1 MDKMILFAGT
11 ANPGLA
17 KAIADQLGMPLGRCI
32 AERFPDGEIGVQLL
46 EPVRQKAVFIVQST
60 SPPVNDHLVE
70 LLAFADACRRSAA
83 ASITAIIPY
92 FGYAR
97 SDKRHARR
105 EPIAASMVAEVLQA
119 VDVEHVVT
127 FDLHTPQIEGFFHI
141 PVDSL
146 TAVPILCQALQKQ
159 LPPDVVVVSPDTGRV
174 KMATDYAQRL
184 DSSVIILHK
193 HRKSG
198 TETEVTRIV
207 GDVRDR
213 PCLIIDDMISTG
225 GTMAQGITALLNA
238 GARPDIT
245 IAATHGLFIGDARD
259 RLSQDCIKAIF
270 VTDTISPQN
279 SSPQNSSP
287 QNSQECSE
295 QDSQYNSQWR
305 SLHVISVA
313 PLIATAIQR
322 FQAHGSI
329 SDLF

>member
-17 KAIADQLGMPLGRCI
+17 KAIADQLGISLGRCV

-46 EPVRQKAVFIVQST
+46 ESVRHKAVFIVQST

-105 EPIAASMVAEVLQA
+105 EPIAASMVADVLQA
-119 VDVEHVVT
+119 VDVDHIVT

-146 TAVPILCQALQKQ
+146 TAVPIVCKALQGK
-159 LPPDVVVVSPDTGRV
+159 LPPDFVVVSPDTGRV

-184 DSSVIILHK
+184 DSTVIILHK

-225 GTMAQGITALLNA
+225 GTMAQGIMALLEA

-245 IAATHGLFIGDARD
+245 IAATHGLFIGKARE
-259 RLSQDCIKAIF
+259 RLSQDYIKAIY
-270 VTDTISPQN
+270 VTDTVTDTLSPQ
-279 SSPQNSSP
+279 SFQ
-287 QNSQECSE
+287 QYSQSH
-295 QDSQYNSQWR
+295 SQLH

-313 PLIATAIQR
+313 PLIAATIQR
-322 FQAHGSI
+322 FQANGSI

>member
-1 MDKMILFAGT
+1 M
-11 ANPGLA
+11 
-17 KAIADQLGMPLGRCI
+17 
-32 AERFPDGEIGVQLL
+32 
-46 EPVRQKAVFIVQST
+46 FIVQST
-60 SPPVNDHLVE
+60 SPPVNEHLVE

-119 VDVEHVVT
+119 VGVDHVVT
-127 FDLHTPQIEGFFHI
+127 FDLHSPQIEGFFHI

-146 TAVPILCQALQKQ
+146 TAVPILCKALQNQ
-159 LPPDVVVVSPDTGRV
+159 LSPDVVVVSPDTGRV

-184 DSSVIILHK
+184 NSSVIILHK

-198 TETEVTRIV
+198 TETAVTRIV

-225 GTMAQGITALLNA
+225 GTMAQGIAALLDA

-245 IAATHGLFIGDARD
+245 IAATHGLFIGNARD
-259 RLSQDCIKAIF
+259 RLDQDCIKAIF
-270 VTDTISPQN
+270 VTDTIT
-279 SSPQNSSP
+279 P
-287 QNSQECSE
+287 QNSQ
-295 QDSQYNSQWR
+295 QR
-305 SLHVISVA
+305 SHWHALQVISVA
-313 PLIATAIQR
+313 PLITAAIQQ
-322 FQAHGSI
+322 FQANGSI
-329 SDLF
+329 HDLL